1 VVSFDPRLLTPPTEE
16 EEIYP
21 YRRAWRSVILE
32 NGILLAVVVIVV
44 ILFSFIGIR
53 LPSFLTSALSIA
65 LALFPVLLW
74 FIFSWWAERFVPRP
88 RERLIA
94 VFLVSALI
102 ANAIGIPLVNDFFRV
117 DEWLPLA
124 SAVNRIIGHTF
135 TTGIV
140 QEMLKYLVIRY
151 LVWPDFFRDRWDG
164 VAYGATSALGYA
176 TVLNLQYVL
185 TTTPTLD
192 TAAIRIF
199 DTIAVQVVC
208 SILVGYGLSE
218 LKFSHPIPILPAVTV
233 GLAALI
239 NGVALP
245 FRAGLVNAALTQG
258 ISTTSPIRALGFSI
272 GIFVAISFLTA
283 FLFNTAE
290 RQAREAIADRER

>member
-102 ANAIGIPLVNDFFRV
+102 ANAIGIPL
-117 DEWLPLA
+117 
-124 SAVNRIIGHTF
+124 VNRIIGHTF